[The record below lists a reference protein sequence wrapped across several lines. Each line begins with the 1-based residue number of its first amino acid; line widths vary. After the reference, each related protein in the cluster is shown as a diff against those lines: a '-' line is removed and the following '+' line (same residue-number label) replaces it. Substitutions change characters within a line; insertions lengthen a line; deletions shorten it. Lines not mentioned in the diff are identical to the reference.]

1 MKPVVLGNIPYG
13 MYAIG
18 VKDERGPS
26 ACIVNT
32 VMQITKT
39 SPSAAPL
46 VALSMNAENYSCRC
60 IEENGVF
67 TISVLSEDTPATVIG
82 ALGFTTGQ
90 HGGKLENI
98 RHKVL
103 LEGVPVIKENTCCWF
118 LCEVRAKL
126 PAGGQVLFVA
136 EIVAGSDITAGKE
149 TAGKFEP
156 FKPMT
161 YQYYVEKLGGVSPK
175 RAPTYLAQQRGGERI
190 TGERF
195 VCSVCG
201 YEYRDQNFGFE
212 ELPADWS
219 CPICKMPKKAFARK
233 KN

>member
-1 MKPVVLGNIPYG
+1 MKPLVLGNISYG

-18 VKDERGPS
+18 VKGENGPS

-46 VALSMNAENYSCRC
+46 VALSMNDDNYSCQC
-60 IEENGVF
+60 IEESGVF
-67 TISVLSEDTPATVIG
+67 SISVLSEQTPATVIG
-82 ALGFTTGQ
+82 ALGFTTGR
-90 HGGKLENI
+90 HGGKLDNI

-103 LEGVPVIKENTCCWF
+103 MEGVPVIKENTCCWF
-118 LCEVRAKL
+118 LCQVRAKL

-136 EIVAGSDITAGKE
+136 EVIAGSDIAGGRE
-149 TAGKFEP
+149 CGGKFEAY
-156 FKPMT
+156 KPMT

-175 RAPTYLAQQRGGERI
+175 RAPTYLASQQSGERLS
-190 TGERF
+190 GERF

-201 YEYRDQNFGFE
+201 YEYHDPNFGFE

-219 CPICKMPKKAFARK
+219 CPICKMPKKAFVRK
-233 KN
+233 K